1 MASHPVSLTP
11 NPGGTIHPDMVLGR
25 DETIAGYW
33 DILQQRS
40 LALLAP
46 RRLGKTSVCR
56 RMERYPR
63 EGMAVRYRD
72 LEGFEHPVDLVRAL
86 LDDGDAMFD
95 RGVIW
100 AQRARRY
107 AERIL
112 GTVEIKEVLTVRLA
126 EQDWKALL
134 DELLADLQDWAQR
147 ERKLVVLF
155 WDEFTLFLYDLVKRG
170 QALAAMTLLDRLRA
184 ARQQHPR
191 IRMVYTGSIG
201 LAEVLQSLAD
211 RGYANDPVND
221 MAKEVLP
228 LMASTPAADLAGRL
242 LAGFVH
248 DKGARAALAAHVAGI
263 AQGHPFLIQHIADR
277 LRIEGRADTAA
288 ADAALERLIDAE
300 GDPLELSHYL
310 TRLALYLDEAQ
321 HRAALA
327 VLDRLAV
334 SAQGL
339 GVDELVDAT
348 GADRELLL
356 RLLAS
361 LRKDLYLRREEG
373 RFSFRLDFLRR
384 WWLQER
390 AL

>member
-1 MASHPVSLTP
+1 MVLRLDPITP

-33 DILQQRS
+33 NILEQRS
-40 LALLAP
+40 IALLAP

-56 RMERYPR
+56 RM
-63 EGMAVRYRD
+63 VRYRD
-72 LEGFEHPVDLVRAL
+72 LEGFEHPVDLARAL
-86 LDDGDAMFD
+86 LDDGDAMFERD
-95 RGVIW
+95 VVW

-107 AERIL
+107 AERVL

-134 DELLADLQDWAQR
+134 DELLADLQEWAVR
-147 ERKLVVLF
+147 ERKVVVLF
-155 WDEFTLFLYDLVKRG
+155 WDEFTLFLYDLVKRDQG
-170 QALAAMTLLDRLRA
+170 FAAMTLLDRLRA

-191 IRMVYTGSIG
+191 LRMVFTGSIG
-201 LAEVLQSLAD
+201 LAEVLRSLAE

-228 LMASTPAADLAGRL
+228 LMAPAAAGELASRL
-242 LAGFVH
+242 LAGTVRDEAERTH
-248 DKGARAALAAHVAGI
+248 LAAHVAGI
-263 AQGHPFLIQHIADR
+263 AQGHPFLIQHVADR
-277 LRIEGRADTAA
+277 LRLVARPDAAA
-288 ADAALERLIDAE
+288 ADAALEGLIDAE
-300 GDPLELSHYL
+300 GDPLELGHYL
-310 TRLALYLDEAQ
+310 SRLGLYLDEAE
-321 HRAALA
+321 HRVALA

-334 SAQGL
+334 SRQGL

-356 RLLAS
+356 GLLTS
-361 LRKDLYLRREEG
+361 LRKDLYLTRTEG

-384 WWLQER
+384 WWRQER